1 MDLGGTIY
9 RLRTERNLSQ
19 GDLAEALG
27 VSRQS
32 VSKWETGGSVP
43 DLDKLVKLSQLFGVS
58 LDELVL
64 DRKPPCEEAPP
75 QEAPQ
80 EAPPPVT
87 VVVQRERTP
96 GRKVAGVVL
105 LCMAFLVLL
114 LLTAVGGAPDGAG
127 PGPAL
132 PAVRRYLLPGPAAA
146 GAVVRL
152 DDVLPGGCIPYLLC
166 RPPLAVPVRPPSTY
180 AYYSGAHFISA
191 AVQITF
197 MLALI
202 AATARSFRN
211 APLPATRRNKLLLLA
226 GAAGVVVGPYLLS
239 LLTTALYRAGVHWAV
254 TPLSAL
260 QDLLALYLA
269 AAVVT
274 GAVRMWRTRRTE
286 KSENQ

>member
-64 DRKPPCEEAPP
+64 DRKPPCEEAPREDP
-75 QEAPQ
+75 
-80 EAPPPVT
+80 PPPVT

-96 GRKVAGVVL
+96 GRKVAGVIL

-114 LLTAVGGAPDGAG
+114 LLTAMGGLLTGLVL
-127 PGPAL
+127 AL
-132 PAVRRYLLPGPAAA
+132 PF
-146 GAVVRL
+146 
-152 DDVLPGGCIPYLLC
+152 LLC
-166 RPPLAVPVRPPSTY
+166 AAICFLARRRSGLWCAWTMYYLADVYLICFTGLRWRFLFVPATY

-211 APLPATRRNKLLLLA
+211 APLPTARRNKLLLLA

>member
-9 RLRTERNLSQ
+9 RLRTEHNLSQ

-43 DLDKLVKLSQLFGVS
+43 DLEKLVKLSQLFGVS

-64 DRKPPCEEAPP
+64 DRKPPCEEAPREDP
-75 QEAPQ
+75 
-80 EAPPPVT
+80 PPPVT

-96 GRKVAGVVL
+96 GRKVAGVIL

-114 LLTAVGGAPDGAG
+114 LLTAMGGLLTGLVL
-127 PGPAL
+127 AL
-132 PAVRRYLLPGPAAA
+132 PF
-146 GAVVRL
+146 
-152 DDVLPGGCIPYLLC
+152 LLC
-166 RPPLAVPVRPPSTY
+166 AAICFLARRRSGLWCAWTMYYLADVYLICFTGLRWRFLFVPATY

-191 AVQITF
+191 AVQITL

-226 GAAGVVVGPYLLS
+226 GAAAVAVGPYLLS
-239 LLTTALYRAGVHWAV
+239 LLTTALYRPGAHWAI

-274 GAVRMWRTRRTE
+274 GVVRMWRTRRAE

>member
-9 RLRTERNLSQ
+9 RLRTEHNLSQ

-64 DRKPPCEEAPP
+64 DRKPPCEEAPREDP
-75 QEAPQ
+75 
-80 EAPPPVT
+80 PPPVT

-96 GRKVAGVVL
+96 GRKVVGVIL

-114 LLTAVGGAPDGAG
+114 LLTAMGGLLTGLVL
-127 PGPAL
+127 AL
-132 PAVRRYLLPGPAAA
+132 PF
-146 GAVVRL
+146 
-152 DDVLPGGCIPYLLC
+152 LLC
-166 RPPLAVPVRPPSTY
+166 AAICFLARRRPGLWCAWTMYYLADVYLICFTGLRWRFLFVPATY

-211 APLPATRRNKLLLLA
+211 APLPAARRNKLLLLA

>member
-64 DRKPPCEEAPP
+64 DRKPPCEEAPREDP
-75 QEAPQ
+75 
-80 EAPPPVT
+80 PPPVT

-96 GRKVAGVVL
+96 GRKVVGVIL

-114 LLTAVGGAPDGAG
+114 LLTAMGGLLTGLVL
-127 PGPAL
+127 AL
-132 PAVRRYLLPGPAAA
+132 PF
-146 GAVVRL
+146 
-152 DDVLPGGCIPYLLC
+152 LLC
-166 RPPLAVPVRPPSTY
+166 AAICFLARRRPGLWCAWTMYYLADVYLICFTGLRWRFLFVPSTY

-211 APLPATRRNKLLLLA
+211 APLPTARRNKLLLLA

>member
-9 RLRTERNLSQ
+9 RLRTEHNLSQ

-43 DLDKLVKLSQLFGVS
+43 DLEKLVKLSQLFGVS

-64 DRKPPCEEAPP
+64 DRKPPCEEAPREDP
-75 QEAPQ
+75 
-80 EAPPPVT
+80 PPPVT

-96 GRKVAGVVL
+96 GRKVAGVIL

-114 LLTAVGGAPDGAG
+114 LLTAMGGLLTGLVL
-127 PGPAL
+127 AL
-132 PAVRRYLLPGPAAA
+132 PF
-146 GAVVRL
+146 
-152 DDVLPGGCIPYLLC
+152 LLC
-166 RPPLAVPVRPPSTY
+166 AAICFLARRRSGLWCAWTMYYLADVYLICFTGLRWRFLFVPATY

-191 AVQITF
+191 AVQIAL

-211 APLPATRRNKLLLLA
+211 VPLSAARRNKLLLLA

>member
-64 DRKPPCEEAPP
+64 DRKPPCEEAPREDP
-75 QEAPQ
+75 
-80 EAPPPVT
+80 PPPVT

-96 GRKVAGVVL
+96 GRKVAGVIL

-114 LLTAVGGAPDGAG
+114 LLTAMGGLLTGLVL
-127 PGPAL
+127 AL
-132 PAVRRYLLPGPAAA
+132 PF
-146 GAVVRL
+146 
-152 DDVLPGGCIPYLLC
+152 LLC
-166 RPPLAVPVRPPSTY
+166 AAICFLARRRSGLWCAWTMYYLADVYLICFTGLRWRFLFVPATY

-191 AVQITF
+191 AVQIAL

-211 APLPATRRNKLLLLA
+211 APLPAARRNKLLLLA

-239 LLTTALYRAGVHWAV
+239 LLTTALYRAGVHWAI

-274 GAVRMWRTRRTE
+274 GVVRMWRTRRAE

>member
-64 DRKPPCEEAPP
+64 DRKPPCEEAPREDP
-75 QEAPQ
+75 
-80 EAPPPVT
+80 PPPVT

-96 GRKVAGVVL
+96 GRKVAGVIL

-114 LLTAVGGAPDGAG
+114 LLTAMGGPLEGLVL
-127 PGPAL
+127 AL
-132 PAVRRYLLPGPAAA
+132 PF
-146 GAVVRL
+146 
-152 DDVLPGGCIPYLLC
+152 LLC
-166 RPPLAVPVRPPSTY
+166 AAICFLARRRPGLWCAWTMYYLADVYLICFTGLRWRFLFVPATY

-191 AVQITF
+191 AVQIAL

-274 GAVRMWRTRRTE
+274 GAVRMWRTRRAE

>member
-64 DRKPPCEEAPP
+64 DRKPPCEEAPREDP
-75 QEAPQ
+75 
-80 EAPPPVT
+80 PPPVT

-96 GRKVAGVVL
+96 GRKVVGVIL

-114 LLTAVGGAPDGAG
+114 LLTAMGGLLTGLVL
-127 PGPAL
+127 AL
-132 PAVRRYLLPGPAAA
+132 PF
-146 GAVVRL
+146 
-152 DDVLPGGCIPYLLC
+152 LLC
-166 RPPLAVPVRPPSTY
+166 AAICFLARRRPGLWCAWTMYYLADVYLICFTGLRWRFLFVPSTY

-211 APLPATRRNKLLLLA
+211 APLPAARRNKLLLLA

>member
-9 RLRTERNLSQ
+9 RLRTEHNLSQ

-43 DLDKLVKLSQLFGVS
+43 DLEKLVKLSQLFGVS

-64 DRKPPCEEAPP
+64 DRKPPCEEAPREDP
-75 QEAPQ
+75 
-80 EAPPPVT
+80 PPPVT

-114 LLTAVGGAPDGAG
+114 LLTAMGGPLEGLIL
-127 PGPAL
+127 AL
-132 PAVRRYLLPGPAAA
+132 PF
-146 GAVVRL
+146 
-152 DDVLPGGCIPYLLC
+152 LLC
-166 RPPLAVPVRPPSTY
+166 SAICFLARRRPGLWCAWTMYSLADVYLFYFTSLRWRFLFVPATY

-239 LLTTALYRAGVHWAV
+239 LLTTALYRAGVHWAI

-274 GAVRMWRTRRTE
+274 GVVRMWRTRRAE

>member
-9 RLRTERNLSQ
+9 RLRTEHNLSQ

-64 DRKPPCEEAPP
+64 DRKPPCEEAPR
-75 QEAPQ
+75 EDL
-80 EAPPPVT
+80 PPPVT

-114 LLTAVGGAPDGAG
+114 LLTAMGGPLEGLVL
-127 PGPAL
+127 AL
-132 PAVRRYLLPGPAAA
+132 PF
-146 GAVVRL
+146 
-152 DDVLPGGCIPYLLC
+152 LLC
-166 RPPLAVPVRPPSTY
+166 AAICFLARRRPGLWCAWTMYYLADVYLICFTGLRWRFLFVPATY

-191 AVQITF
+191 AVQIAL

-202 AATARSFRN
+202 AATARSFQN

-274 GAVRMWRTRRTE
+274 GVVRMWRTRRTE

>member
-9 RLRTERNLSQ
+9 RLRTEHNLSQ

-43 DLDKLVKLSQLFGVS
+43 DLEKLVKLSQLFGVS

-64 DRKPPCEEAPP
+64 DRKPPCEEAPREDP
-75 QEAPQ
+75 
-80 EAPPPVT
+80 PPPVT

-96 GRKVAGVVL
+96 GRKVAGVIL

-114 LLTAVGGAPDGAG
+114 LLTAMGGLLTGLVL
-127 PGPAL
+127 AL
-132 PAVRRYLLPGPAAA
+132 PF
-146 GAVVRL
+146 
-152 DDVLPGGCIPYLLC
+152 LLC
-166 RPPLAVPVRPPSTY
+166 AAICFLARRRPGLWCAWTMYYLADVYLICFTGLRWRFLFVPATY

-211 APLPATRRNKLLLLA
+211 APLPTARRNKLLLLA

>member
-1 MDLGGTIY
+1 M
-9 RLRTERNLSQ
+9 
-19 GDLAEALG
+19 
-27 VSRQS
+27 
-32 VSKWETGGSVP
+32 
-43 DLDKLVKLSQLFGVS
+43 
-58 LDELVL
+58 
-64 DRKPPCEEAPP
+64 
-75 QEAPQ
+75 
-80 EAPPPVT
+80 
-87 VVVQRERTP
+87 VVQRERTP
-96 GRKVAGVVL
+96 GRKIAGIIL

-114 LLTAVGGAPDGAG
+114 LLTAMGGPLEGLVL
-127 PGPAL
+127 AL
-132 PAVRRYLLPGPAAA
+132 PF
-146 GAVVRL
+146 
-152 DDVLPGGCIPYLLC
+152 LLC
-166 RPPLAVPVRPPSTY
+166 AAICFLARRRPGLWCAWTMYYLADVYLICFTGLRWRFLFVPSTY

-211 APLPATRRNKLLLLA
+211 APLPAARRNKLLLLA

>member
-64 DRKPPCEEAPP
+64 DRKPPCEEAPR
-75 QEAPQ
+75 EDL
-80 EAPPPVT
+80 PPPVT

-114 LLTAVGGAPDGAG
+114 LLTAVGGLLTGLVL
-127 PGPAL
+127 AL
-132 PAVRRYLLPGPAAA
+132 PF
-146 GAVVRL
+146 
-152 DDVLPGGCIPYLLC
+152 LLC
-166 RPPLAVPVRPPSTY
+166 AAICFLARRRPGLWCAWTMYSLADVYLICFAGLRWRFLFVPATY

-191 AVQITF
+191 AVQIAL

-211 APLPATRRNKLLLLA
+211 APLPAARRNKLLLLA

-274 GAVRMWRTRRTE
+274 GVVRMWRTRRAE

>member
-9 RLRTERNLSQ
+9 RLRTEHNLSQ

-64 DRKPPCEEAPP
+64 DRKPPCEEAPR
-75 QEAPQ
+75 EDL
-80 EAPPPVT
+80 PPPVT

-114 LLTAVGGAPDGAG
+114 LLTAMGGPLEGLIL
-127 PGPAL
+127 AL
-132 PAVRRYLLPGPAAA
+132 PF
-146 GAVVRL
+146 
-152 DDVLPGGCIPYLLC
+152 LLC
-166 RPPLAVPVRPPSTY
+166 AAICFLARRRPGLWCAWTLYSLADVYLIYFTSLRWRFLFVPATY

-211 APLPATRRNKLLLLA
+211 APLPAARRNKLLLLA
-226 GAAGVVVGPYLLS
+226 GAAAVVVGPYLFS
-239 LLTTALYRAGVHWAV
+239 LLTTALYRAGVHWAI

-274 GAVRMWRTRRTE
+274 GVVRMWRTRRTE

>member
-9 RLRTERNLSQ
+9 RLRTEHNLSQ

-64 DRKPPCEEAPP
+64 DRKPPCEEAPREDP
-75 QEAPQ
+75 
-80 EAPPPVT
+80 PPPVT

-96 GRKVAGVVL
+96 GRKVAGVIL

-114 LLTAVGGAPDGAG
+114 LLTAMGGLLTGLVL
-127 PGPAL
+127 AL
-132 PAVRRYLLPGPAAA
+132 PF
-146 GAVVRL
+146 
-152 DDVLPGGCIPYLLC
+152 LLC
-166 RPPLAVPVRPPSTY
+166 AAICFLARRRSGLWCAWTMYYLADVYLICFTGLRWRFLFVPATY

-211 APLPATRRNKLLLLA
+211 APLPAARRNKLLLLA

>member
-9 RLRTERNLSQ
+9 RLRTEHNLSQ

-43 DLDKLVKLSQLFGVS
+43 DLEKLVKLSQLFGVS

-64 DRKPPCEEAPP
+64 DRKPPCEEAPREDP
-75 QEAPQ
+75 
-80 EAPPPVT
+80 PPPVT

-96 GRKVAGVVL
+96 GRKVAGVIL

-114 LLTAVGGAPDGAG
+114 LLTAMGGLLTGLVL
-127 PGPAL
+127 AL
-132 PAVRRYLLPGPAAA
+132 PF
-146 GAVVRL
+146 
-152 DDVLPGGCIPYLLC
+152 LLC
-166 RPPLAVPVRPPSTY
+166 AAICFLARRRSGLWCAWTMYYLADVYLICFTGLRWRFLFVPATY

-211 APLPATRRNKLLLLA
+211 APLPTARRNKLLLLA

>member
-1 MDLGGTIY
+1 M
-9 RLRTERNLSQ
+9 
-19 GDLAEALG
+19 
-27 VSRQS
+27 
-32 VSKWETGGSVP
+32 
-43 DLDKLVKLSQLFGVS
+43 LFRS
-58 LDELVL
+58 
-64 DRKPPCEEAPP
+64 
-75 QEAPQ
+75 
-80 EAPPPVT
+80 
-87 VVVQRERTP
+87 VQRERTP
-96 GRKVAGVVL
+96 GRKVAGVIL

-114 LLTAVGGAPDGAG
+114 LLTAMGGPLEGLVL
-127 PGPAL
+127 AL
-132 PAVRRYLLPGPAAA
+132 PF
-146 GAVVRL
+146 
-152 DDVLPGGCIPYLLC
+152 LLC
-166 RPPLAVPVRPPSTY
+166 AAICFLARRRSGLWCAWTMYYLADVYLICFTGLRWRFLFVPATY

-191 AVQITF
+191 AVQIAL

-211 APLPATRRNKLLLLA
+211 VPLSAARRNKLLLLA
-226 GAAGVVVGPYLLS
+226 GATGVVVGPYLLS

>member
-9 RLRTERNLSQ
+9 RLRTEHNLSQ

-43 DLDKLVKLSQLFGVS
+43 DLEKLVKLSQLFGVS

-64 DRKPPCEEAPP
+64 DRKPPCEEAPREDP
-75 QEAPQ
+75 
-80 EAPPPVT
+80 PPPVT

-96 GRKVAGVVL
+96 GRKVAGVIL

-114 LLTAVGGAPDGAG
+114 LLTAVGGLLTGLVL
-127 PGPAL
+127 AL
-132 PAVRRYLLPGPAAA
+132 PF
-146 GAVVRL
+146 
-152 DDVLPGGCIPYLLC
+152 LLC
-166 RPPLAVPVRPPSTY
+166 AAICFLARRRSGLWCAWTMYYLADVYLICFTGLRWRFLFVPATY

-191 AVQITF
+191 AVQVAL

-211 APLPATRRNKLLLLA
+211 APLSAARRNKLLLLA

>member
-64 DRKPPCEEAPP
+64 DRKPPCEEAPR
-75 QEAPQ
+75 EDL
-80 EAPPPVT
+80 PPPVT

-105 LCMAFLVLL
+105 LCVAFLVLL
-114 LLTAVGGAPDGAG
+114 LLTAMGGPLEGLIL
-127 PGPAL
+127 AL
-132 PAVRRYLLPGPAAA
+132 PF
-146 GAVVRL
+146 
-152 DDVLPGGCIPYLLC
+152 LLC
-166 RPPLAVPVRPPSTY
+166 AAICFLARRRPGLWCAWTMYSLADVYLFYFTGLRWRFLFVPATY

-211 APLPATRRNKLLLLA
+211 APLPAARRNKLLLLA
-226 GAAGVVVGPYLLS
+226 GAAAVVVGPYLLS

>member
-9 RLRTERNLSQ
+9 RLRTEHNLSQ

-64 DRKPPCEEAPP
+64 DRKPPCEEAPR
-75 QEAPQ
+75 EDL
-80 EAPPPVT
+80 PPPVT

-114 LLTAVGGAPDGAG
+114 LLTAMGGPLEGLVL
-127 PGPAL
+127 AL
-132 PAVRRYLLPGPAAA
+132 PF
-146 GAVVRL
+146 
-152 DDVLPGGCIPYLLC
+152 LLC
-166 RPPLAVPVRPPSTY
+166 AAICFLARRRSGLWCAWTMYYLADVYLICFTGLRWRFLFVPATY

-191 AVQITF
+191 AVQIAL

-211 APLPATRRNKLLLLA
+211 VPLSAARRNKLLLLA

-239 LLTTALYRAGVHWAV
+239 LLTTALYRAGVHWAI

>member
-9 RLRTERNLSQ
+9 RLRTEHNLSQ

-43 DLDKLVKLSQLFGVS
+43 DLEKLVKLSQLFGVS

-64 DRKPPCEEAPP
+64 DRKPPCEEAPREDP
-75 QEAPQ
+75 
-80 EAPPPVT
+80 PPPVT

-96 GRKVAGVVL
+96 GRKVAGVIL

-114 LLTAVGGAPDGAG
+114 LLTAMGGLLTGLVL
-127 PGPAL
+127 AL
-132 PAVRRYLLPGPAAA
+132 PF
-146 GAVVRL
+146 
-152 DDVLPGGCIPYLLC
+152 LLC
-166 RPPLAVPVRPPSTY
+166 AAICFLARRRSGLWCAWTMYYLADVYLICFTGLRWRFLFVPATY

-211 APLPATRRNKLLLLA
+211 APLPTARRNKLLLLA

-239 LLTTALYRAGVHWAV
+239 LLTPALYRAGVHWAV
-254 TPLSAL
+254 MPLSAL

>member
-64 DRKPPCEEAPP
+64 DRKPPCEEAPR
-75 QEAPQ
+75 EDL
-80 EAPPPVT
+80 PPPVT

-114 LLTAVGGAPDGAG
+114 LLTAVGGLLTGLVL
-127 PGPAL
+127 AL
-132 PAVRRYLLPGPAAA
+132 PF
-146 GAVVRL
+146 
-152 DDVLPGGCIPYLLC
+152 LLC
-166 RPPLAVPVRPPSTY
+166 AAICFLARRRPGLWCAWTMYSLADVYLICFAGLRWRFLFVPATY

-191 AVQITF
+191 AVQIAL

-211 APLPATRRNKLLLLA
+211 APLPAARRNKLLLLA

-239 LLTTALYRAGVHWAV
+239 LLTTALYRAGVHWAI

-274 GAVRMWRTRRTE
+274 GAVRMWRTRRAE

>member
-9 RLRTERNLSQ
+9 RLRTEHNLSQ

-64 DRKPPCEEAPP
+64 DRKPPCEEAPR
-75 QEAPQ
+75 EDL
-80 EAPPPVT
+80 PPPVT

-114 LLTAVGGAPDGAG
+114 LLTAMGGLLTGLVL
-127 PGPAL
+127 AL
-132 PAVRRYLLPGPAAA
+132 PF
-146 GAVVRL
+146 
-152 DDVLPGGCIPYLLC
+152 LLC
-166 RPPLAVPVRPPSTY
+166 AAICFLARRRPGLWCAWTMYYLADVYLICFTGLRWRFLFVPSTY

-191 AVQITF
+191 AVQIAL

-211 APLPATRRNKLLLLA
+211 APLPAARRNKLLLLA
-226 GAAGVVVGPYLLS
+226 GAAAVVVGPYLFS
-239 LLTTALYRAGVHWAV
+239 LLTTALYRAGVHWAI

-274 GAVRMWRTRRTE
+274 GVVRMWRTRRTE

>member
-1 MDLGGTIY
+1 M
-9 RLRTERNLSQ
+9 
-19 GDLAEALG
+19 
-27 VSRQS
+27 
-32 VSKWETGGSVP
+32 
-43 DLDKLVKLSQLFGVS
+43 
-58 LDELVL
+58 
-64 DRKPPCEEAPP
+64 
-75 QEAPQ
+75 
-80 EAPPPVT
+80 T

-114 LLTAVGGAPDGAG
+114 LLTAMGGLLTGLVL
-127 PGPAL
+127 AL
-132 PAVRRYLLPGPAAA
+132 PF
-146 GAVVRL
+146 
-152 DDVLPGGCIPYLLC
+152 LLC
-166 RPPLAVPVRPPSTY
+166 AAICFLARRRSGLWCAWTMYYLADVYLICFTGLRWRFLFVPATY

-211 APLPATRRNKLLLLA
+211 APLPTARRNKLLLLA

>member
-9 RLRTERNLSQ
+9 RLRTEHNLSQ

-64 DRKPPCEEAPP
+64 DRKPPCEEAPR
-75 QEAPQ
+75 EDL
-80 EAPPPVT
+80 PPPVT

-105 LCMAFLVLL
+105 LCVAFLVLL
-114 LLTAVGGAPDGAG
+114 LLTAMGGPLEGLIL
-127 PGPAL
+127 AL
-132 PAVRRYLLPGPAAA
+132 PF
-146 GAVVRL
+146 
-152 DDVLPGGCIPYLLC
+152 LLC
-166 RPPLAVPVRPPSTY
+166 AAICFLARRRPGLWCAWTMYSLADVYLFYFTSLRWRFLFVPATY

-211 APLPATRRNKLLLLA
+211 APLPAARRNKLLLLA

-239 LLTTALYRAGVHWAV
+239 LLTTALYRAGVHWV
-254 TPLSAL
+254 ITPLFAL

-274 GAVRMWRTRRTE
+274 GAVRMWRTRRAE

>member
-1 MDLGGTIY
+1 MDLVGTIY
-9 RLRTERNLSQ
+9 RLRTEHNLSQ

-43 DLDKLVKLSQLFGVS
+43 DLEKLVKLSQLFGVS

-64 DRKPPCEEAPP
+64 DRKPPCEEAPREDP
-75 QEAPQ
+75 
-80 EAPPPVT
+80 PPPVT

-96 GRKVAGVVL
+96 GRKVAGVIL

-114 LLTAVGGAPDGAG
+114 LLTAMGGLLTGLVL
-127 PGPAL
+127 AL
-132 PAVRRYLLPGPAAA
+132 PF
-146 GAVVRL
+146 
-152 DDVLPGGCIPYLLC
+152 LLC
-166 RPPLAVPVRPPSTY
+166 AAICFLARRRSGLWCAWTMYYLADVYLICFTGLRWRFLFVPATY

-211 APLPATRRNKLLLLA
+211 APLPTARRNKLLLLA

>member
-43 DLDKLVKLSQLFGVS
+43 DLEKLVKLSQLFGVS

-64 DRKPPCEEAPP
+64 DRKPPCEEAPREDP
-75 QEAPQ
+75 
-80 EAPPPVT
+80 PPPVT

-96 GRKVAGVVL
+96 GRKVAGVIL

-114 LLTAVGGAPDGAG
+114 LLTAMGGLLTGLVL
-127 PGPAL
+127 AL
-132 PAVRRYLLPGPAAA
+132 PF
-146 GAVVRL
+146 
-152 DDVLPGGCIPYLLC
+152 LLC
-166 RPPLAVPVRPPSTY
+166 AAICFLARRRSGLWCAWTMYYLADVYLICFTGLRWRFLFVPATY

-211 APLPATRRNKLLLLA
+211 APLPTARRNKLLLLA

>member
-9 RLRTERNLSQ
+9 RLRTEHNLSQ

-64 DRKPPCEEAPP
+64 DRKPPYEEAPP

-114 LLTAVGGAPDGAG
+114 LLTAMGGLLTGLVL
-127 PGPAL
+127 AL
-132 PAVRRYLLPGPAAA
+132 PF
-146 GAVVRL
+146 
-152 DDVLPGGCIPYLLC
+152 LLC
-166 RPPLAVPVRPPSTY
+166 AAICFLARRRPGLWC
-180 AYYSGAHFISA
+180 
-191 AVQITF
+191 
-197 MLALI
+197 
-202 AATARSFRN
+202 
-211 APLPATRRNKLLLLA
+211 
-226 GAAGVVVGPYLLS
+226 
-239 LLTTALYRAGVHWAV
+239 AGVHWAV

>member
-64 DRKPPCEEAPP
+64 DRKPPCEEAPREDP
-75 QEAPQ
+75 
-80 EAPPPVT
+80 PPPVT

-96 GRKVAGVVL
+96 GGKVVGVIL

-114 LLTAVGGAPDGAG
+114 LLTAMGGLLTGLVL
-127 PGPAL
+127 AL
-132 PAVRRYLLPGPAAA
+132 PF
-146 GAVVRL
+146 
-152 DDVLPGGCIPYLLC
+152 LLC
-166 RPPLAVPVRPPSTY
+166 AAICFLARRRPGLWCAWTMYYLADVYLICFTGLRWRFLFVPATY

-211 APLPATRRNKLLLLA
+211 APLPTARRNKLLLLA

>member
-9 RLRTERNLSQ
+9 RLRTEHNLSQ

-64 DRKPPCEEAPP
+64 DRKPPCEEAPR
-75 QEAPQ
+75 EDL
-80 EAPPPVT
+80 PPPVT

-105 LCMAFLVLL
+105 LCVAFLVLL
-114 LLTAVGGAPDGAG
+114 LLTAMGGPLEGLIL
-127 PGPAL
+127 AL
-132 PAVRRYLLPGPAAA
+132 PF
-146 GAVVRL
+146 
-152 DDVLPGGCIPYLLC
+152 LLC
-166 RPPLAVPVRPPSTY
+166 AAICFLARRRPGLWCAWTMYSLADVYLFYFTGLRWRFLFVPATY

-211 APLPATRRNKLLLLA
+211 APLPAARRNKLLLLA

-239 LLTTALYRAGVHWAV
+239 LLTTALYRAGVHWAI

-274 GAVRMWRTRRTE
+274 GVVRMWRTRRAE

>member
-9 RLRTERNLSQ
+9 RLRTEHNLSQ

-64 DRKPPCEEAPP
+64 DRKPPCEEAPR
-75 QEAPQ
+75 EDL
-80 EAPPPVT
+80 PPPVT

-105 LCMAFLVLL
+105 LCVAFLVLL
-114 LLTAVGGAPDGAG
+114 LLTAMGGPLEGLIL
-127 PGPAL
+127 AL
-132 PAVRRYLLPGPAAA
+132 PF
-146 GAVVRL
+146 
-152 DDVLPGGCIPYLLC
+152 LLC
-166 RPPLAVPVRPPSTY
+166 AAICFLARRRPGLWCAWTMYSLADVYLFYFTSLRWRFLFVPATY

-239 LLTTALYRAGVHWAV
+239 LLTTALYRAGVHWAI

>member
-64 DRKPPCEEAPP
+64 DRKPPCEEAPREDP
-75 QEAPQ
+75 
-80 EAPPPVT
+80 PPPVT

-96 GRKVAGVVL
+96 GRKVVGVIL

-114 LLTAVGGAPDGAG
+114 LLTAMGGLLTGLVL
-127 PGPAL
+127 AL
-132 PAVRRYLLPGPAAA
+132 PF
-146 GAVVRL
+146 
-152 DDVLPGGCIPYLLC
+152 LLC
-166 RPPLAVPVRPPSTY
+166 AAICFLARRRPGLWCAWTLYSLADVYLIYFTSLRWRFLFVPATY

-211 APLPATRRNKLLLLA
+211 VPLSAARRNKLLLLA

>member
-64 DRKPPCEEAPP
+64 DRKPPCEEAPREDP
-75 QEAPQ
+75 
-80 EAPPPVT
+80 PPPVT

-96 GRKVAGVVL
+96 GRKVAGVIL

-114 LLTAVGGAPDGAG
+114 LLTAMGGLLTGLVL
-127 PGPAL
+127 AL
-132 PAVRRYLLPGPAAA
+132 PF
-146 GAVVRL
+146 
-152 DDVLPGGCIPYLLC
+152 LLC
-166 RPPLAVPVRPPSTY
+166 AAICFLARRRPGLWCAWTLYSLADVYLIYFTSLRWRFLFVPATY

-191 AVQITF
+191 AVQITL

-211 APLPATRRNKLLLLA
+211 APLPAARRNKLLLLA

-254 TPLSAL
+254 MPLSAL

>member
-64 DRKPPCEEAPP
+64 DRKPPYEEAPP
-75 QEAPQ
+75 QEASQ

-114 LLTAVGGAPDGAG
+114 LLTAMGGLLTGLVL
-127 PGPAL
+127 AL
-132 PAVRRYLLPGPAAA
+132 PF
-146 GAVVRL
+146 
-152 DDVLPGGCIPYLLC
+152 LLC
-166 RPPLAVPVRPPSTY
+166 AAICFLARRRPGLWCAWTMYYLADVYLICFTGLRWRFLFVPATY

-274 GAVRMWRTRRTE
+274 GVVRMWRTRRTE

>member
-64 DRKPPCEEAPP
+64 DRKPPYEEAPP

-80 EAPPPVT
+80 E
-87 VVVQRERTP
+87 VVQRERTP

-114 LLTAVGGAPDGAG
+114 LLTAMGGPLEGLVL
-127 PGPAL
+127 AL
-132 PAVRRYLLPGPAAA
+132 PF
-146 GAVVRL
+146 
-152 DDVLPGGCIPYLLC
+152 LLC
-166 RPPLAVPVRPPSTY
+166 AAICFLARRRPGLWCAWTLYSLADVYLFYFTSLRWRFLFVPATY

-191 AVQITF
+191 AVQIAL

-274 GAVRMWRTRRTE
+274 GVVRMWRTRRAE

>member
-9 RLRTERNLSQ
+9 RLRTEQNMSQ

-43 DLDKLVKLSQLFGVS
+43 DLEKLVKLSQLFGVS

-64 DRKPPCEEAPP
+64 DRKPPCEEAPREDP
-75 QEAPQ
+75 
-80 EAPPPVT
+80 PPPVT

-96 GRKVAGVVL
+96 GRKVVGVIL
-105 LCMAFLVLL
+105 LCAAFLVLL
-114 LLTAVGGAPDGAG
+114 LLTAMGGPLEGLIL
-127 PGPAL
+127 AL
-132 PAVRRYLLPGPAAA
+132 PF
-146 GAVVRL
+146 
-152 DDVLPGGCIPYLLC
+152 LLC
-166 RPPLAVPVRPPSTY
+166 AAICFLARRRPGLWCAWTMYYLADVYLICFTGLRWRFLFVPSTY

-191 AVQITF
+191 AVQIAL

-211 APLPATRRNKLLLLA
+211 APLPAARRNKLLLLA

-274 GAVRMWRTRRTE
+274 GAVRMWRTRRAE

>member
-9 RLRTERNLSQ
+9 RLRTEHNLSQ

-64 DRKPPCEEAPP
+64 DRKPPCEEAPR
-75 QEAPQ
+75 EDL
-80 EAPPPVT
+80 PPPVT

-114 LLTAVGGAPDGAG
+114 LLTAMGGPLEGLIL
-127 PGPAL
+127 AL
-132 PAVRRYLLPGPAAA
+132 PF
-146 GAVVRL
+146 
-152 DDVLPGGCIPYLLC
+152 LLC
-166 RPPLAVPVRPPSTY
+166 AAICFLARRRPGLWCAWTLYSLADVYLIYFTSLRWRFLFVPATY

-211 APLPATRRNKLLLLA
+211 APLPAARRNKLLLLA
-226 GAAGVVVGPYLLS
+226 GAAAVVVGPYLLS
-239 LLTTALYRAGVHWAV
+239 LLTTALYRAGVHWAI

-274 GAVRMWRTRRTE
+274 GVVRMWRTRRTE